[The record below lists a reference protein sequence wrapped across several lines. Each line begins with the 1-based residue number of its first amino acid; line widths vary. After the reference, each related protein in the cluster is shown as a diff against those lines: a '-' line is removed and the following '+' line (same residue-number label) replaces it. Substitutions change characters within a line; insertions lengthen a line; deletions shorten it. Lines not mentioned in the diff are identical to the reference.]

1 MGALRGSLT
10 ALLMAVALAATTSCG
25 SDSGAAAAE
34 PPVDL
39 GKLDVGSFR
48 SAPEDYAPPQP
59 VFVARVFQA
68 ERLGDLMPLP
78 SEIDAGL
85 KLNDSTDVHAF
96 LAPSDGGH
104 NSPMFGWVKP
114 DGFDDLAKGFIA
126 GFATTGETEE
136 VGYRLSVSALMFETD
151 VQARAAQ
158 AALAQRGP
166 DAGASSFAQARSPS
180 HPDANAYWI
189 PDVQAL
195 VSFYATGK
203 LVLVTTVQDQE
214 NVTLKVS
221 DQGLLESLADKA
233 ITVTSEKVKS
243 FEPTPAAKL
252 AGTPLDPDGLLRISL
267 RRPKGDSFMNMPG
280 VYGAHGYLQLRE
292 DPDKTGRTFER
303 YGVDRVV
310 SDAGLL
316 LRTRDAKSAKEYF
329 DNELSDK
336 HLVTADSP
344 PGLPNAR
351 CQKYHGPE
359 YGAIPYY
366 CTVTFGR
373 YVAQMWG
380 EQLPEVHQRISAQY
394 AILARNK

>member
-10 ALLMAVALAATTSCG
+10 ALLLAIALAATTSCG
-25 SDSGAAAAE
+25 SDSGAAVAE

-39 GKLDVGSFR
+39 SKLDVGSYR
-48 SAPEDYAPPQP
+48 SVPADFAPPKP
-59 VFVARVFQA
+59 VFVARVFEA

-85 KLNDSTDVHAF
+85 KLNDSIAPHAF

-104 NSPMFGWVKP
+104 NSPMFDWVKT

-136 VGYRLSVSALMFETD
+136 IGYRLSVSALIFETE

-158 AALAQRGP
+158 AGLAQRGP
-166 DAGASSFAQARSPS
+166 DVGASSVAQAQSHG
-180 HPDANAYWI
+180 HPDANVYWI
-189 PDVQAL
+189 PDRQAL

-203 LVLVTTVQDQE
+203 LVLVTTVQDPE
-214 NVTLKVS
+214 NLALKVS

-233 ITVTSEKVKS
+233 MTVTSEKVKS
-243 FEPTPAAKL
+243 FEPIPTAQL
-252 AGTPLDPDGLLRISL
+252 AGRPLDPDGLLRISL
-267 RRPKGDSFMNMPG
+267 SRPKGDSFNNMPG
-280 VYGAHGYLQLRE
+280 VYGAHAFLQLVD
-292 DPDKTGRTFER
+292 DPEQSGRVFQR
-303 YGVDRVV
+303 YGIDRAV
-310 SDAGLL
+310 SDAGTI
-316 LRTRDAKSAKEYF
+316 LRTRDAKSAKDYF
-329 DNELSDK
+329 DNEVSSK
-336 HLVTADSP
+336 HLVTADPP